1 MKSSGGRH
9 ALTNEGD
16 SSCFGYKPY
25 REFYDMDRLRILLS
39 ALGVLCLLLL
49 TACDPVPPSFQDD
62 SYSSHY
68 QETRFKVS
76 YSGQATVSVAPDGT
90 VRVYG
95 VTSNSSRPNIKVSG
109 AGIKFEVHNC
119 NTLLAD
125 EGTIVSAHYCSE
137 VKARNKSEVSAY
149 EVTTVRTLPDAKL
162 GELIRVQTVD
172 RRSNP
177 VPPAPAPAK
186 AN

>member
-1 MKSSGGRH
+1 M
-9 ALTNEGD
+9 D
-16 SSCFGYKPY
+16 S
-25 REFYDMDRLRILLS
+25 LRRWLS
-39 ALGVLCLLLL
+39 ALGLLCLVFL
-49 TACDPVPPSFQDD
+49 AGCEQAPPSFHDD

-76 YSGQATVSVAPDGT
+76 YSGQATVSVAQDGT

-95 VTSNSSRPNIKVSG
+95 VLSNSSRPNIKVSG
-109 AGIKFEVHNC
+109 QGIRFEVHNC
-119 NTLLAD
+119 ATLLAD
-125 EGTIVSAHYCSE
+125 EGTIVSAYYCSE
-137 VKARNKSEVSAY
+137 VKARNHSQVSAY

-177 VPPAPAPAK
+177 VPLAPAPAK